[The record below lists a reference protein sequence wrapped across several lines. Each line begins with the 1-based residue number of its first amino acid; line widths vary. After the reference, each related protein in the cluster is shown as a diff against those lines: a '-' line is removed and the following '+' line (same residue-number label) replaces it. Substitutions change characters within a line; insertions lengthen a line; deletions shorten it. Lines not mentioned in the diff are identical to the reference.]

1 MVVLFGFFLYPGITP
16 SPPPIG
22 VRSPLPPKQRDI
34 REERLGERVGCGEA
48 QKTTEKQER
57 TSSNIFT
64 VCFSPFIQPLFCYLA
79 SADLQLVVDTGVEVV
94 EDNHLALW
102 SEAGLLLQ
110 PHPHEGL
117 DAGGPRDPTHRR
129 HAS

>member
-1 MVVLFGFFLYPGITP
+1 MMIKGSGSAILL
-16 SPPPIG
+16 PIY
-22 VRSPLPPKQRDI
+22 SLNAFPHSFNLCMI
-34 REERLGERVGCGEA
+34 
-48 QKTTEKQER
+48 
-57 TSSNIFT
+57 
-64 VCFSPFIQPLFCYLA
+64 CYLA

-102 SEAGLLLQ
+102 PEAGLLLQ

-117 DAGGPRDPTHRR
+117 DAGRPRDPTHGR